1 MSKGRISITET
12 VLEMH
17 FHRPIMELIRDA
29 FGLGPNGQMNF
40 YKWSPQ
46 KECFVGF
53 DQAYVK
59 TQLGDAEFFD
69 LLKTSAITQQ
79 YRLDD
84 VFFGYFLQ
92 FKVVHPL
99 RQRTIYTPPQVVNSP
114 HYRVDLDTTK
124 NKQTGVSQHELLYR
138 LSKNKGAFVYY
149 ACPMV
154 FDKTDLY
161 ETDVDLDPLRL
172 VELESCL
179 DIYDDNDNHYI
190 YFDDPTSIPIWKSEP
205 HAGRAIS
212 SKEFVQQLVEKFD
225 RLEPADSREILRD
238 ILTDLRSLGISEE
251 ARIFKR
257 GMRRDIVRLAE
268 ESLMIV
274 RMSRG

>member
-1 MSKGRISITET
+1 MSITET

-17 FHRPIMELIRDA
+17 FHRPIMDLIRDA
-29 FGLGPNGQMNF
+29 FGLGPTGQMNF

-59 TQLGDAEFFD
+59 TQLGDDEFFD
-69 LLKTSAITQQ
+69 MLKTSAASQQ
-79 YRLDD
+79 YQLND

-92 FKVVHPL
+92 FKVVHPM
-99 RQRTIYTPPQVVNSP
+99 QNQNIYTPPQVVNKP
-114 HYRVDLDTTK
+114 HYRVNLDTTK
-124 NKQTGVSQHELLYR
+124 NKRTGVSQHELLYR

-161 ETDVDLDPLRL
+161 EIDVDLDQLRL
-172 VELESCL
+172 VELESCQ
-179 DIYDDNDNHYI
+179 DIYNDNDNHYI
-190 YFDDPTSIPIWKSEP
+190 FFDAPTSIPIWKSEP
-205 HAGRAIS
+205 QTGRAIS
-212 SKEFVQQLVEKFD
+212 PEEFVKKLVDKFVSS
-225 RLEPADSREILRD
+225 EPVESRQALQD
-238 ILTDLRSLGISEE
+238 ILTDVHSLGISEE
-251 ARIFKR
+251 AMVFK
-257 GMRRDIVRLAE
+257 GHMRRDIVRLAE

-274 RMSRG
+274 RLNRG

>member
-1 MSKGRISITET
+1 MAITEA

-17 FHRPIMELIRDA
+17 FHRPIMDLIRET
-29 FGLGPNGQMNF
+29 FGLGPQGQMNF

-59 TQLGDAEFFD
+59 TQLTDDQFFN
-69 LLKTSAITQQ
+69 LLKASAASNQ
-79 YRLDD
+79 YKLDD

-92 FKVVHPL
+92 FKVVHPA
-99 RQRTIYTPPQVVNSP
+99 RNRSIYTPPQIANSP
-114 HYRVDLDTTK
+114 HYRVDLDTKK
-124 NKQTGVSQHELLYR
+124 NKQSGVSQHELLYR
-138 LSKNKGAFVYY
+138 LNKNKDAFVYY

-161 ETDVDLDPLRL
+161 EIDVDLDSLRL
-172 VELESCL
+172 VDLESCQ
-179 DIYDDNDNHYI
+179 DIYDDNDNHFI

-205 HAGRAIS
+205 HDGRAIS
-212 SKEFVQQLVEKFD
+212 PEEFVRKLVQRFSDAE
-225 RLEPADSREILRD
+225 AGDSQRILRD
-238 ILTDLRSLGISEE
+238 VLTDLGSLGISEE
-251 ARIFKR
+251 ARIFK
-257 GMRRDIVRLAE
+257 GDIPRDIVRLTD

-274 RMSRG
+274 RINRG

>member
-1 MSKGRISITET
+1 MSITET

-17 FHRPIMELIRDA
+17 FHKPIMDLIRDA
-29 FGLGPNGQMNF
+29 FGLGLGGQMNF

-53 DQAYVK
+53 DQAYVR
-59 TQLGDAEFFD
+59 TQLRDDEFFN
-69 LLKTSAITQQ
+69 LLKTSATSQQ
-79 YRLDD
+79 YQLNDI
-84 VFFGYFLQ
+84 FFGYFLQ
-92 FKVVHPL
+92 FKVV
-99 RQRTIYTPPQVVNSP
+99 RQMQKRNRYTPPQVANSV

-124 NKQTGVSQHELLYR
+124 NMQTGTSQHELLYR
-138 LSKNKGAFVYY
+138 LSKNKGALVYY

-161 ETDVDLDPLRL
+161 EVDVDLDKLRL
-172 VELESCL
+172 VELESCQ
-179 DIYDDNDNHYI
+179 DIYEDNDNHYI
-190 YFDDPTSIPIWKSEP
+190 FFNDPTSTPIWRSEP

-212 SKEFVQQLVEKFD
+212 PKEFVKTLVAKFANV
-225 RLEPADSREILRD
+225 EPADSRQALQD
-238 ILTDLRSLGISEE
+238 ILTDVRSLGISEE

-257 GMRRDIVRLAE
+257 GIHRDIVRLAE

-274 RMSRG
+274 RVRRE

>member
-1 MSKGRISITET
+1 MSITET

-17 FHRPIMELIRDA
+17 FHKAIMDSVRDA
-29 FGLGPNGQMNF
+29 FGLGPSGQMNF

-59 TQLGDAEFFD
+59 TQLGDDEFFD
-69 LLKTSAITQQ
+69 LLKTSAASQQ
-79 YRLDD
+79 YKLND

-92 FKVVHPL
+92 FKVVHL
-99 RQRTIYTPPQVVNSP
+99 MRRRSTIYTPPTVTSLP
-114 HYRVDLDTTK
+114 HYRVELDTTK

-138 LSKNKGAFVYY
+138 LSKNKGSLVYY

-161 ETDVDLDPLRL
+161 EIEVNTDQLRL
-172 VELESCL
+172 VELGSCQ

-190 YFDDPTSIPIWKSEP
+190 YFDNATSIPIWKSEP
-205 HAGRAIS
+205 HEGTAIS
-212 SKEFVQQLVEKFD
+212 PEEFVKTLVRRFVNA
-225 RLEPADSREILRD
+225 EPADSRHALLD
-238 ILTDLRSLGISEE
+238 TLTDLQSLGISEQ
-251 ARIFKR
+251 ARIFEP
-257 GMRRDIVRLAE
+257 GMRRDIVRLSE

-274 RMSRG
+274 RFRHE